1 MNAGANKDDVKE
13 KRKTS
18 SWNDETKIFALREIV
33 RAGAHLPKNLR
44 SKRLT
49 AAASCMQDYLF
60 QDGPELTGKNLGDQ
74 FQKCVTSWKAKWLDP
89 RHNKSGMD
97 GKRKTNMPESG
108 SLDNPTSNLLA
119 IFLTET
125 LLRQG

>member
-13 KRKTS
+13 KNKTF

-33 RAGAHLPKNLR
+33 RAGAHLPKNLT

-60 QDGPELTGKNLGDQ
+60 QYGPELGGS
-74 FQKCVTSWKAKWLDP
+74 V
-89 RHNKSGMD
+89 
-97 GKRKTNMPESG
+97 PEMCYKLEGEMVG
-108 SLDNPTSNLLA
+108 SST
-119 IFLTET
+119 
-125 LLRQG
+125 Q